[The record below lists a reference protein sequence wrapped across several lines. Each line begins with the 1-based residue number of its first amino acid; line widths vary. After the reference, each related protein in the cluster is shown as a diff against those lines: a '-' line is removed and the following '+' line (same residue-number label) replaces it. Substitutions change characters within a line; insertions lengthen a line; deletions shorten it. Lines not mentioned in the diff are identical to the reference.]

1 MNVTYAFM
9 GICAT
14 NTLSPRG
21 KEVSHFLIHPDSDRR
36 RFCKSR
42 EDQVLISILCRSGK
56 IHFLCDICL
65 FIYLW

>member
-1 MNVTYAFM
+1 MNVNYAFM

-42 EDQVLISILCRSGK
+42 EDQVLI
-56 IHFLCDICL
+56 
-65 FIYLW
+65 